1 MVTLILFISM
11 ESFNLKSF
19 QGRVKLCRVNE
30 SIIVCVN
37 SFEILD
43 GGIDPFRLLQS
54 DQTVPVE
61 VEAEKVFHRMAVDQ
75 VGVELTIGLGDG
87 CGCWSFHS
95 SSVWAVFLWCRTRSF
110 FIIPFYA
117 PSVDSITVAAK
128 NNKFQ
133 SSNSRLKGW
142 WEAERRRAGE
152 RTTWPRKLSSLNW
165 SQVNLISELQKR
177 KN

>member
-87 CGCWSFHS
+87 CGRRAFHS
-95 SSVWAVFLWCRTRSF
+95 SPVWAVFLTF
-110 FIIPFYA
+110 P
-117 PSVDSITVAAK
+117 T
-128 NNKFQ
+128 
-133 SSNSRLKGW
+133 L
-142 WEAERRRAGE
+142 
-152 RTTWPRKLSSLNW
+152 
-165 SQVNLISELQKR
+165 
-177 KN
+177 